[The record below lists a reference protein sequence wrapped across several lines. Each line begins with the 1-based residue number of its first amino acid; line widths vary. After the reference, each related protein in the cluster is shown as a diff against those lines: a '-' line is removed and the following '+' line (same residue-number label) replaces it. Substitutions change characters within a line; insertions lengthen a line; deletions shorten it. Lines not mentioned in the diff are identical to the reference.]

1 MSALRSG
8 KPSLH
13 CCSLRITVIDRFK
26 IYVYVVKQIHYSF
39 FVLSS
44 PADTDAAAND
54 GFVPGSKYVPH
65 TRSQNVKNC
74 REKE

>member
-1 MSALRSG
+1 
-8 KPSLH
+8 
-13 CCSLRITVIDRFK
+13 
-26 IYVYVVKQIHYSF
+26 VYVVKQIHYSF